1 MLLKRYYAQLSI
13 VNNKFHYTSRSCDLK
28 FTWADTFT
36 KSNVTGDIQLELDS
50 ILHNIGALHS
60 ELGAIGQRSTSESI
74 KVACTHF
81 QCAAWVFKK
90 LKENTHFK
98 SKDLSQDLMSFNHYI
113 MLAQAQ
119 ECFLEKAILDKR
131 NASITA
137 KIAAEVVAYYDY
149 LIVILV
155 QAEMQ
160 EKESLFN
167 KTFKE
172 WRKFFEFKISF
183 YSALCSY
190 FMGLHEEV
198 KWGER
203 VAWLKDADEKLRTAS
218 KLAKT
223 TNRASVIEVVEKV
236 GDLAKKALEQTVQ
249 TNDFVYHDLVPTP
262 DKLTAIKGVSLVKEI
277 AFSVS
282 DAEVM
287 GKDIFGKLVP
297 IEAYETVSIYSDSR
311 DKMWREIK
319 CKIDD
324 KNEELVKFMSVI
336 QLDKDNVR
344 QRKFNVP
351 ERLASICASL
361 NASTTN
367 FLTDVRERLDKLDE
381 LCKEVDTQFKELEKT
396 IEEEELHEK
405 TAGKPKVSISTLRA
419 EFDRNY
425 GVHKSA
431 MTSNQSMR
439 DVIRTHEKDIDLL
452 MNSSV
457 QDLERL
463 FSMSAEDLPMDQ
475 ANLAELEKLFD
486 KIDEMKKQRA
496 FLENKL
502 KQSIK
507 NDDILKSAVAHS
519 ESEIKS
525 VFEKENEKFDVD
537 LKYLEQ
543 NMTAQDNIL
552 SALTKANANYADTRK
567 AFIRVERLR
576 NEKIESFYE
585 SYENVQSVLV
595 NLDKGIEFYANLK
608 QVIQQLKAKI
618 AKHVEDRKANQSAAS
633 VVDGSLSPV
642 AGSLSPSPGGLP
654 SNSATASPL
663 NRNTGG
669 IASTPATT
677 SSIAFSENRTG
688 PAKLKDFLPYYD
700 PSRPRVPNVSTHIPA
715 NIPSMPTAV
724 STGMVA
730 NMPPS
735 NLPSSLPGN
744 LPSSQP
750 QGLMPQVSNY
760 SSNLPPSGNAP
771 VSNMPSNLPSNSM
784 SGLTGQPIANPN
796 MIPLKPSGQYQ
807 PSMNSPYYPAYR
819 YPTNQPQAQPTAYS
833 NQVTNYANP
842 YTPSYPQPATSNLP
856 AASNLLPS
864 SSMVSSTIYNQPQK
878 PSTQLPTS
886 THVPSSTMPYYMPL
900 PQQYLPAVSGVG
912 YHHYPNGAHPGGM
925 LPSGMPSGHP
935 GSHPVSQP
943 ANPPHLHSPAT
954 SLNQPTIPPH
964 QMPNSNPAAQNLT
977 YGMQNMSLNDS
988 YSYPNCKYRLIFLKN
1003 HEIKLFI
1010 SFSIFLSHR
1019 CQLRAARNGSSTT
1032 SNGSATATS
1041 STDKSGRSTSSRQ
1054 PPEFGQQSERRTAAG
1069 SQADLISQQHDG
1081 RCQNVDENK

>member
-28 FTWADTFT
+28 FTWTDTFS
-36 KSNVTGDIQLELDS
+36 KSAVTGDIQLELDS

-98 SKDLSQDLMSFNHYI
+98 SKDLSQDLMAFNYYI

-131 NASITA
+131 NPSITA
-137 KIAAEVVAYYDY
+137 KIAAEVVSYYDY

-155 QAEMQ
+155 QAEVQ

-167 KTFKE
+167 KLFKE

-190 FMGLHEEV
+190 FMGKYEEI
-198 KWGER
+198 KMGER
-203 VAWLKDADEKLRTAS
+203 VAWLKDADEKLRTS
-218 KLAKT
+218 IKLAKT
-223 TNRASVIEVVEKV
+223 TNRASVIEPVEYLA
-236 GDLAKKALEQTVQ
+236 DLAKKALEQAIQ
-249 TNDFVYHDLVPTP
+249 NNDFIYHDLVPTP
-262 DKLTAIKGVSLVKEI
+262 DKLTAIKGVSLAKEI
-277 AFSVS
+277 GFSVS

-324 KNEELVKFMSVI
+324 KNEELVKYLSII

-344 QRKFNVP
+344 QRKFSVP
-351 ERLASICASL
+351 EKLASICASL
-361 NASTTN
+361 NVSSTN
-367 FLTDVRERLDKLDE
+367 FLVDVRQRLDKLDE
-381 LCKEVDTQFKELEKT
+381 LCKEVDAKFKELERT
-396 IEEEELHEK
+396 IEEEEEHERS
-405 TAGKPKVSISTLRA
+405 AAKPKASISGLRA

-425 GVHKSA
+425 EVHKSA
-431 MTSNQSMR
+431 MTSNAGMR

-452 MNSSV
+452 MKSSV

-463 FSMSAEDLPMDQ
+463 FSMNAEDLPMDQ
-475 ANLAELEKLFD
+475 TNLAELEKLFD

-507 NDDILKSAVAHS
+507 NDDILKSVVAHS

-552 SALTKANANYADTRK
+552 AALTKANANYADTRK
-567 AFIRVERLR
+567 AFIKVEKLR

-618 AKHVEDRKANQSAAS
+618 AKHVEDRKASQSEPT
-633 VVDGSLSPV
+633 VVDGANNLS
-642 AGSLSPSPGGLP
+642 ASNLSPSPGSLP
-654 SNSATASPL
+654 TNSTTSPS
-663 NRNTGG
+663 NRNTP
-669 IASTPATT
+669 STPTATT
-677 SSIAFSENRTG
+677 NSLPFGENRG
-688 PAKLKDFLPYYD
+688 QSKLKDFLPYYD
-700 PSRPRVPNVSTHIPA
+700 ASRSRQTNVSTQIPS
-715 NIPSMPTAV
+715 NIPSIPTAL
-724 STGMVA
+724 SGGMT
-730 NMPPS
+730 NM
-735 NLPSSLPGN
+735 LPGN
-744 LPSSQP
+744 LPSNPSGNLP
-750 QGLMPQVSNY
+750 QGVMPQVSNY
-760 SSNLPPSGNAP
+760 STNLPPSSNAPINMLSNLPP
-771 VSNMPSNLPSNSM
+771 NSM
-784 SGLTGQPIANPN
+784 PALSGQPIANQN
-796 MIPLKPSGQYQ
+796 MIPPKPMSQFQ
-807 PSMNSPYYPAYR
+807 PPMNNPYYPAYG
-819 YPTNQPQAQPTAYS
+819 YPAAAQQPTTYPNSVA
-833 NQVTNYANP
+833 NYANP
-842 YTPSYPQPATSNLP
+842 YANYQQPPASNLP
-856 AASNLLPS
+856 ASSLLPNS
-864 SSMVSSTIYNQPQK
+864 PMVSNTVYSQPK
-878 PSTQLPTS
+878 PPTAQLPTS
-886 THVPSSTMPYYMPL
+886 THVPSSTMNYMPSS
-900 PQQYLPAVSGVG
+900 QYLPAATSVG
-912 YHHYPNGAHPGGM
+912 YYPGHPGGN
-925 LPSGMPSGHP
+925 LGGHQGGLSGHP
-935 GSHPVSQP
+935 ISQP
-943 ANPPHLHSPAT
+943 TNLPPQVT
-954 SLNQPTIPPH
+954 NLNQPTIPPH
-964 QMPNSNPAAQNLT
+964 QMPNSNPIQANAAQNLT
-977 YGMQNMSLNDS
+977 YGMQNMSLNNGN
-988 YSYPNCKYRLIFLKN
+988 YSYPNCKYCI
-1003 HEIKLFI
+1003 
-1010 SFSIFLSHR
+1010 
-1019 CQLRAARNGSSTT
+1019 
-1032 SNGSATATS
+1032 
-1041 STDKSGRSTSSRQ
+1041 SSR
-1054 PPEFGQQSERRTAAG
+1054 
-1069 SQADLISQQHDG
+1069 L
-1081 RCQNVDENK
+1081 